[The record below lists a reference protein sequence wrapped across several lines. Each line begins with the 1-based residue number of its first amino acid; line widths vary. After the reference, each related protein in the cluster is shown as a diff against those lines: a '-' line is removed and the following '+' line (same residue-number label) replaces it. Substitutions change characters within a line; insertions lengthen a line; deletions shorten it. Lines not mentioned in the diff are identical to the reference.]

1 MSGPPPSLTL
11 PRKGGGKNSRGGI
24 FFSRPLDG
32 SSREADRWSGW
43 GWSAKV
49 FLGHGSRAPQLVLAL
64 LLFLVLLAP
73 ARTQASGP
81 TIPPLSGRVVDL
93 ANLMDEW
100 TRNHISGEL
109 ENFEKQSGTQLVV
122 VTLPDLGGYTIED
135 WGIALGRGWGIGQK
149 GKNNGLLLI
158 VAPNDREVRIEV
170 GYGLEGDLPD
180 ATANEIIQKVIVPRF
195 RNGDMAGGV
204 TAGVEAIIQTLGG
217 KPVAE
222 IAGNGN
228 DQGSGQAIAIL
239 PIIFLF
245 IMLTIFL
252 SNMRRRRY
260 GMGYP
265 FYMGGPTYMG
275 GMGRG
280 GFGGGFGGGGGFSG
294 GGGSFGGGGASG
306 HW

>member
-1 MSGPPPSLTL
+1 MS
-11 PRKGGGKNSRGGI
+11 RI
-24 FFSRPLDG
+24 ARPIL
-32 SSREADRWSGW
+32 
-43 GWSAKV
+43 
-49 FLGHGSRAPQLVLAL
+49 LLVLILVAAL
-64 LLFLVLLAP
+64 P
-73 ARTQASGP
+73 AHASGP
-81 TIPPLSGRVVDL
+81 AVPPLTGRVVDL
-93 ANLMDEW
+93 ANIMDDW
-100 TRNHISGEL
+100 TRNHVSGEL
-109 ENFEKQSGTQLVV
+109 ENFETESGTQLVV

-149 GKNNGLLLI
+149 GKNNGLLLM

-180 ATANEIIQKVIVPRF
+180 ATANAIIQNVIVPRF
-195 RNGDMAGGV
+195 RAGDMAGGI
-204 TAGVEAIIQTLGG
+204 TAGVEAIIGTLGG

-222 IAGNGN
+222 VAGNGGN
-228 DQGSGQAIAIL
+228 NGSDQAIAIL
-239 PIIFLF
+239 PMIFIF

-265 FYMGGPTYMG
+265 FYMGGPMYMG
-275 GMGRG
+275 GIGRVGMGRG
-280 GFGGGFGGGGGFSG
+280 GFASGGFGGGFSG

>member
-1 MSGPPPSLTL
+1 MSRIAPSILL
-11 PRKGGGKNSRGGI
+11 I
-24 FFSRPLDG
+24 LFS
-32 SSREADRWSGW
+32 
-43 GWSAKV
+43 
-49 FLGHGSRAPQLVLAL
+49 
-64 LLFLVLLAP
+64 LLAP
-73 ARTQASGP
+73 VGAHASGP
-81 TIPPLSGRVVDL
+81 AVPPLTGRVVDL

-109 ENFEKQSGTQLVV
+109 ENFEKQSGTELVV
-122 VTLPDLGGYTIED
+122 VTLPDLGGYAIED

-158 VAPNDREVRIEV
+158 VAPNDRQVRIEV

-180 ATANEIIQKVIVPRF
+180 ATANAIIQNLIVPRF
-195 RNGDMAGGV
+195 RSGDMAGGV

-222 IAGNGN
+222 VTGNGN
-228 DQGSGQAIAIL
+228 DQGSGQAIAVL

-245 IMLTIFL
+245 IMLAIFL
-252 SNMRRRRY
+252 GNMRRRRY
-260 GMGYP
+260 GVGYP
-265 FYMGGPTYMG
+265 FYMGGPMYMG

-280 GFGGGFGGGGGFSG
+280 GFSGGFGGGGGFSG

>member
-1 MSGPPPSLTL
+1 MPRIAPSIL
-11 PRKGGGKNSRGGI
+11 
-24 FFSRPLDG
+24 
-32 SSREADRWSGW
+32 
-43 GWSAKV
+43 
-49 FLGHGSRAPQLVLAL
+49 L
-64 LLFLVLLAP
+64 LLFCLLAP
-73 ARTQASGP
+73 AGAQASGP

-306 HW
+306 NW